1 MKIEFIREIEAPKD
15 VVWNVIT
22 DFSAYSEWNPFVTAC
37 AAELTVGAPIVMTVR
52 LGDRVRDQME
62 FVSEVVAGERFEYRM
77 KPVGPLLFS
86 YRQHDI
92 ATISETRTLYRST
105 FALKGWI
112 SPIVGLALG
121 GALRDGFQGMTE
133 SLVSRA
139 EILVAGVECD

>member
-22 DFSAYSEWNPFVTAC
+22 DFSSYSEWNPFVTAC
-37 AAELTVGAPIVMTVR
+37 AANLTVGAPIVMTVQLRDR
-52 LGDRVRDQME
+52 LRKQVE

-92 ATISETRTLYRST
+92 AAIGETRTLYRST
-105 FALKGWI
+105 FALQGWI
-112 SPIVGLALG
+112 SPVVGLALG

-139 EILVAGVECD
+139 ESLVAG

>member
-1 MKIEFIREIEAPKD
+1 M
-15 VVWNVIT
+15 
-22 DFSAYSEWNPFVTAC
+22 TAC
-37 AAELTVGAPIVMTVR
+37 AAELTVGAPIVMTVQ

-139 EILVAGVECD
+139 EILVAGVGCD

>member
-22 DFSAYSEWNPFVTAC
+22 DFSSYSEWNPFVTAC
-37 AAELTVGAPIVMTVR
+37 AANLTVGAPIVMTVQLRDR
-52 LGDRVRDQME
+52 LRKQVE

-86 YRQHDI
+86 YRQHDVAAI
-92 ATISETRTLYRST
+92 GETRTLYRST
-105 FALKGWI
+105 FALQGWI
-112 SPIVGLALG
+112 SPVVGLALG

-139 EILVAGVECD
+139 ESLVAG